1 MNTREIIQKIREWKV
16 LREVNRQLL
25 QDDQISS
32 LIHEKMDRLSV
43 KFEIARQKAFCK
55 PWYGI
60 PHTLHVNQLES
71 DRTRYYDICRN

>member
-43 KFEIARQKAFCK
+43 KFEIARQREEKK
-55 PWYGI
+55 
-60 PHTLHVNQLES
+60 E
-71 DRTRYYDICRN
+71 